1 MLISVNAS
9 RCLRTLFL
17 PVTSLLMLSCQPE
30 PLSMP
35 ADAGLTQADTSTP
48 QKQQF
53 LGLPS
58 SPTDPFIINTFEVD
72 RVKVVPIVTGLANPW
87 GMAFRQNGDI
97 LITERYTGKLRV
109 IREGKLLAEDVSGVP
124 EVYSDV
130 FRAGLMAVAVHP
142 DDDQIVY
149 LTYTKAVIYEGE
161 PSQSV
166 ALTRARLVEDRLTD
180 VEEIF
185 VAKGVDSAI
194 AASALLFA
202 ADKKLLMSVGGA
214 YVFTA
219 TGEYAQDP
227 EVHYGKLLRL
237 NDDGSAADDNPYFSS
252 GEYLPEVYSLGH
264 RNQLGL
270 AVHPETGDLWASEN
284 GPQGGD
290 EANIIQPGANY
301 GWPLVSFSRQYR
313 GDWVSP
319 TPWLAE
325 FKSPTVMWWPSIAP
339 AGITFYDGEHFPK
352 WQGNLFVASL
362 LEGRI
367 PHTGHLER
375 IVFNSRGEE
384 IRREGLLRNLRHR
397 IRDVQQ
403 GPDGYLYVLTDE
415 VDGMLLRLEPALD

>member
-1 MLISVNAS
+1 MLINANAS
-9 RCLRTLFL
+9 RCLRTVLLLVTCLLLF
-17 PVTSLLMLSCQPE
+17 SCQPE
-30 PLSMP
+30 SSVNYAEFEEVQTETEVLDREPEFS
-35 ADAGLTQADTSTP
+35 S
-48 QKQQF
+48 
-53 LGLPS
+53 LPP
-58 SPTDPFIINTFEVD
+58 SPTEPFVINTFEVD
-72 RVKVVPIVTGLANPW
+72 RVKVVPIATGLANPW
-87 GMAFRQNGDI
+87 GMAFRENGDI

-109 IREGKLLAEDVSGVP
+109 IRGGELLATDVTGVP
-124 EVYSDV
+124 AVYSDV

-149 LTYTKAVIYEGE
+149 LTYTKAIIHEGE
-161 PSQSV
+161 SNQAV

-194 AASALLFA
+194 AASALLFTP
-202 ADKKLLMSVGGA
+202 DKKLLMSVGGA

-237 NDDGSAADDNPYFSS
+237 NADGSAAADNPFFSG

-270 AVHPETGDLWASEN
+270 ALHPITGDLWASEN

-301 GWPLVSFSRQYR
+301 GWPVVSFSRQYR

-325 FKSPTVMWWPSIAP
+325 FESPAVMWWPSIAP
-339 AGITFYDGEHFPK
+339 AGITFYSGEHFPK
-352 WQGNLFVASL
+352 WQGNLFVGSL

-375 IVFNSRGEE
+375 IVFNTRGEE

-397 IRDVQQ
+397 VRDVQQ

-415 VDGMLLRLEPALD
+415 VDGMLVRLEPAN

>member
-1 MLISVNAS
+1 MLINVNAS
-9 RCLRTLFL
+9 RCLRTLL
-17 PVTSLLMLSCQPE
+17 LAVTGLLLFSCQQESSVNYAESEQVQTETEVLDREPE
-30 PLSMP
+30 FS
-35 ADAGLTQADTSTP
+35 S
-48 QKQQF
+48 
-53 LGLPS
+53 LPP
-58 SPTDPFIINTFEVD
+58 SPTEPFVINTFEVD
-72 RVKVVPIVTGLANPW
+72 RVKVVPIATGLANPW
-87 GMAFRQNGDI
+87 GMAFRENGDI

-109 IREGKLLAEDVSGVP
+109 IRDGELLAADVAGVP
-124 EVYSDV
+124 GVYSDV

-149 LTYTKAVIYEGE
+149 LTYTKAIIHEGE
-161 PSQSV
+161 SNQAV

-194 AASALLFA
+194 AASALLFTP
-202 ADKKLLMSVGGA
+202 DKKLLMSVGGA

-237 NDDGSAADDNPYFSS
+237 NADGSAAADNPFFSG

-270 AVHPETGDLWASEN
+270 ALHPTTGDLWASEN

-301 GWPLVSFSRQYR
+301 GWPIVSSSRQYR

-325 FKSPTVMWWPSIAP
+325 FESPAVMWWPSIAP
-339 AGITFYDGEHFPK
+339 AGITFYSGEHFPK
-352 WQGNLFVASL
+352 WQGNLFVGSL

-397 IRDVQQ
+397 VRDVQQ
-403 GPDGYLYVLTDE
+403 GPDGYLYFLTDE
-415 VDGMLLRLEPALD
+415 VDGMLARLEPAN